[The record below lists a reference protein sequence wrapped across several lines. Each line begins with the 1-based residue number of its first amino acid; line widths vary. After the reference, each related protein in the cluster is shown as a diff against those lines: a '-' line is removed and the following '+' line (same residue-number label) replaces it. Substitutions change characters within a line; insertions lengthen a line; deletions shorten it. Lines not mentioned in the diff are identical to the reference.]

1 MSSFSLFLQKV
12 LFSKGNLDPIA
23 PSYDAELLF
32 VIKDKSIG
40 ETKPVMTEFPKLKC
54 QGMLSHLST
63 WVVSFAVCSFLDPFA
78 MLLHLCVLEYSN
90 LVDMFFFICAVY
102 PGELV
107 SFTIKTSPPLE
118 TGPPLCFTDPFQP
131 NDVIEALSIQGKDE
145 FGNNV
150 EKGPKVRVA
159 MDGLAFQ
166 DKNGPIREV
175 RLGFFANPFYFLH
188 VVASK
193 LQQSQVGFPSHNTV
207 QSSSWYVL
215 LVLCMDLIAVH
226 VGSIRPY
233 DICCYVASQVNK
245 HGCVELGGL
254 LRVTASYNCTGFLV
268 SSFILLCLFCFNC
281 TTF

>member
-1 MSSFSLFLQKV
+1 V
-12 LFSKGNLDPIA
+12 
-23 PSYDAELLF
+23 YTEELLF

-54 QGMLSHLST
+54 Q
-63 WVVSFAVCSFLDPFA
+63 
-78 MLLHLCVLEYSN
+78 
-90 LVDMFFFICAVY
+90 VY

-175 RLGFFANPFYFLH
+175 
-188 VVASK
+188 
-193 LQQSQVGFPSHNTV
+193 
-207 QSSSWYVL
+207 
-215 LVLCMDLIAVH
+215 
-226 VGSIRPY
+226 
-233 DICCYVASQVNK
+233 NK

-268 SSFILLCLFCFNC
+268 SSFILLCLFCFNY